1 MDYTTYEQWVSQ
13 QEWPKEIEA
22 KSLYRALEQVKDG
35 RARRGVRY
43 SVAFVLTLILLGK
56 LVGEVKL
63 SGIAQW
69 VRLRKE
75 WVKQHLGLERD
86 TLPCAGTYTYVLEH
100 VDAEEVTAVVR
111 DFLTRLHSPKRSE
124 TVTLQELHDH
134 QEQTR
139 HLALDG
145 KTLRG
150 TLKHE
155 RADQPAHHLL
165 ALYEVSTG
173 TVLAQRQ
180 VGEKENEISAA
191 PPMLEGLCLQGRI
204 ISSDAM
210 QTQVKFCQ
218 LLHRLHADTLLIAK
232 DNQPQLHEDLALYF
246 EDPQADRTTWRTSA
260 TTTKGHGRLETRIVT
275 TTADLAS
282 FLGDRWEGIEQ
293 VFRVER
299 RIKVLKSGKS
309 HIEIHYGFTTLSPRK
324 AGPERVSQLIRG
336 HWAIEN
342 RLHYRRDVT
351 FGEDGCQVRT
361 KHAPHVLATLNNA
374 VLGLLDW
381 LHVTNAAAQLRIFDA
396 RPNEALFLLIALG

>member
-1 MDYTTYEQWVSQ
+1 MDYSTYEQWVGQ
-13 QEWPKEIEA
+13 YDWPKEIEA

-35 RARRGVRY
+35 RDRRGVRY
-43 SVAFVLTLILLGK
+43 SAAFVLTLILLGK

-75 WVKQHLGLERD
+75 WIKQHLGLERD
-86 TLPCAGTYTYVLEH
+86 SLPCAGTYTYVLEH
-100 VDAEEVTAVVR
+100 VDAEELTQVVR
-111 DFLTRLHSPKRSE
+111 DFLTRLQSPKHSE
-124 TVTLQELHDH
+124 TVTLQGLQEH

-165 ALYEVSTG
+165 ALYEVATG

-191 PPMLEGLCLQGRI
+191 PPMLEGHCLQGRL

-218 LLHRLHADTLLIAK
+218 LLHRLHADGLFIAK
-232 DNQPQLHEDLALYF
+232 DNQPQLHEDLVLYF
-246 EDPQADRTTWRTSA
+246 EDRQADRSTWRTSE

-282 FLGDRWEGIEQ
+282 FLADRWEGIEQ

-299 RIKVLKSGKS
+299 RITILKTGQKRS
-309 HIEIHYGFTTLSPRK
+309 EIQYGFTTLSPCK
-324 AGPERVSQLIRG
+324 AGPERVSQLIRA

-351 FGEDGCQVRT
+351 LGEDACQVRT
-361 KHAPHVLATLNNA
+361 KHAPHV
-374 VLGLLDW
+374 
-381 LHVTNAAAQLRIFDA
+381 
-396 RPNEALFLLIALG
+396 